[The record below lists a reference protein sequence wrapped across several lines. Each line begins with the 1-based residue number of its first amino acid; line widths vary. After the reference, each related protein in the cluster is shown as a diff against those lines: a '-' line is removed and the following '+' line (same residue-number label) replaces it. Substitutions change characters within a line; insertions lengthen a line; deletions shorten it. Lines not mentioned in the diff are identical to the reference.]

1 MSSQLYHN
9 IKYKKNQSI
18 ITFSLSY
25 SSLFTDAHERVQMQ
39 YQNNDLKVKTHS
51 TKSPFF
57 FQYIY
62 ILHFL
67 VLRGS
72 VGV

>member
-25 SSLFTDAHERVQMQ
+25 SSLFTDARERAQVQ

-51 TKSPFF
+51 TKSLF